1 MGTNAAM
8 MTKKVIDNTY
18 QVLAIE
24 MMTILQAVDYLGFK
38 EKMSCVSMKIFEDLR
53 EIVPKFQDDKIKYK
67 DVQNIEHYLHENK
80 LHFSLKL

>member
-1 MGTNAAM
+1 
-8 MTKKVIDNTY
+8 
-18 QVLAIE
+18 
-24 MMTILQAVDYLGFK
+24 
-38 EKMSCVSMKIFEDLR
+38 MKIFEDLR